1 MITVKSS
8 VGEIESFDYRL
19 ILRYLSVVP
28 CHILYEQR
36 WELYIRR
43 CVYAINA
50 INKLASGYNMLT
62 NNTV

>member
-8 VGEIESFDYRL
+8 VGEIESFDYCL

-36 WELYIRR
+36 WELYMRR
-43 CVYAINA
+43 VYAINA